1 MERDAGISRSTPGFI
16 DEGLDRDSSDTR
28 ADNQSLFF
36 SPNFFGDD
44 YILGQN
50 DPTPEALMNMQGRP
64 TLSHDGAS

>member
-1 MERDAGISRSTPGFI
+1 MERDAGTSTSTPEFA
-16 DEGLDRDSSDTR
+16 DEGLDRNTPDPR

-64 TLSHDGAS
+64 TLSPDGAS